1 MYAYPKF
8 LNKFCRVLRNIRRS
22 VVDLIYINPDAE
34 LSPSTMQHI
43 QPSCFAALPSF
54 KPYHTSHPPIAPGTA
69 SR

>member
-1 MYAYPKF
+1 
-8 LNKFCRVLRNIRRS
+8 RS

-54 KPYHTSHPPIAPGTA
+54 KPYHTSHGRCYILPMHTFQYYLRYCCI
-69 SR
+69 